1 MRPYN
6 AVFAVLGAVASL
18 GPASAGAQG
27 TEWLRAHIPFSF
39 QAGKAELPPGDY
51 DVRFD
56 AGNPMLVLAGRTGHK
71 AAVMMTLP
79 LDPPQG
85 SDMQPRLVF
94 EEAQG
99 AYTLIEVLDPG
110 DGFGIRVRTATHPRE
125 ETRRTEV
132 PLQRPGRASASNVP

>member
-39 QAGKAELPPGDY
+39 QAGKSELPPGDY

-56 AGNPMLVLAGRTGHK
+56 AGNPMLTLASRTGRK
-71 AAVMMTLP
+71 AAVMMTVP
-79 LDPPQG
+79 MDPPRGTNQE
-85 SDMQPRLVF
+85 PRLVF
-94 EEAQG
+94 NEDASG
-99 AYTLIEVLDPG
+99 YTLIEVLDPG
-110 DGFGIRVRTATHPRE
+110 DGFGIGVLTANHPRG

-132 PLQRPGRASASNVP
+132 PLQRPGRATASNAP